1 MNERTILIFG
11 GTTEGRLL
19 AEFCENER
27 IPVWVSVVSRYGEEL
42 LPESSY
48 VRVHQG
54 AMNAAEI
61 VQFLKKQGITLVVD
75 ATHPYAVQASEQIG
89 AAC

>member
-1 MNERTILIFG
+1 MNERKILIFG

-19 AEFCENER
+19 AEFCEKER

-42 LPESSY
+42 LKESTF

-54 AMNAAEI
+54 AMN
-61 VQFLKKQGITLVVD
+61 
-75 ATHPYAVQASEQIG
+75 
-89 AAC
+89 